1 MPKQQKYRTNEFSG
15 TQKKGLEREGIPSS
29 QHSGQMVSEL
39 GSTLAMAFAIPSLPH
54 FLNRNGLTAVGLV
67 QLQRP
72 GTQKGLQK
80 GLVFDYGSVVFIPES
95 ILV

>member
-1 MPKQQKYRTNEFSG
+1 
-15 TQKKGLEREGIPSS
+15 
-29 QHSGQMVSEL
+29 MVSEL